1 MTRGGGRTLSSNK
14 GFTLAEVLVTLGII
28 GVVSAMTVPSLM
40 QNHQRKPY
48 ATQLHQVYN
57 LLSQAFLEYTTDKN
71 AINLQEAGLTSTEAV
86 IEFFNKYF
94 KLASSCSEFTD
105 CFADSYKNQGGTE
118 LAQSSLWV
126 SSDVCNVLANGAAV
140 CMEHS
145 KFHSATYGDV
155 SVPYGH
161 ITIDINA
168 KKGPNIAGRD
178 LFIITYYTD
187 GSMDEDGVPPQ
198 CKTDGKCGSGK
209 TSAKDVRNA
218 LASACT
224 SGTAAK
230 GCFGLLLNSGW
241 EMNY

>member
-40 QNHQRKPY
+40 QNHQRKTY

-178 LFIITYYTD
+178 LFFVTYYPD
-187 GSMDEDGVPPQ
+187 GSIDEDGIPPI
-198 CKTDGKCGSGK
+198 CKTNNKCIGG
-209 TSAKDVRNA
+209 TSAQNVRENYGKNC
-218 LASACT
+218 ASSAE
-224 SGTAAK
+224 AK
-230 GCFGLLLNSGW
+230 GCFGLLLNNGR
-241 EMNY
+241 EINY